1 MARTGRPPKPTELKI
16 IQGTFRKDRATPGR
30 PMPEVEIPSCPAWLG
45 RQAKM
50 EWKRIT
56 PHLKKLG
63 LISQIDRSALAAYCQ
78 AYHRWWEAE
87 TLIKEHG
94 LTFTTDKG
102 YVQQRPE
109 VGIASSAMKQM
120 RMFLTEF
127 GLTPSSRT
135 RITAAPAAGSE
146 KDDPA
151 DASRRFLYGG
161 S

>member
-1 MARTGRPPKPTELKI
+1 
-16 IQGTFRKDRATPGR
+16 
-30 PMPEVEIPSCPAWLG
+30 MPDVEIPSCPAWLG
-45 RQAKM
+45 REAKR

-87 TLIKEHG
+87 ALIKEHG

-135 RITAAPAAGSE
+135 RITAAPSDGSE

-151 DASRRFLYGG
+151 EASRRFLYGG
-161 S
+161 G